1 VVTLL
6 TPNVPESS
14 VEAIP
19 EDQAR
24 VNASEGDDWRA
35 AFAKSERPVRRGGV
49 GDRTISATTPALY
62 STSPRN
68 NKSRMAFTV
77 VETQIPFRTIYFIQL
92 PSCLRPLQALTVAFP
107 SRSTIILQTRILSVD
122 NLLVRLA
129 TSLRNL
135 NPMARKDHFAQKK
148 GNKKNV

>member
-1 VVTLL
+1 
-6 TPNVPESS
+6 
-14 VEAIP
+14 
-19 EDQAR
+19 
-24 VNASEGDDWRA
+24 
-35 AFAKSERPVRRGGV
+35 
-49 GDRTISATTPALY
+49 
-62 STSPRN
+62 
-68 NKSRMAFTV
+68 MAFTV

-107 SRSTIILQTRILSVD
+107 ARSTITPQTRILSVD